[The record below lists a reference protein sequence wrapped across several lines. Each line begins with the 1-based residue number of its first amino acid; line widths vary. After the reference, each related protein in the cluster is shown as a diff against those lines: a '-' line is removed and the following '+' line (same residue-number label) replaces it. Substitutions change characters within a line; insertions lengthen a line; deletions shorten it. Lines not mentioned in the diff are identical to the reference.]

1 MERVTTVERLGET
14 LRRWL
19 AESGEV
25 AGAATLFQGWRE
37 IVGTELAAHTH
48 PVEVERGRLIVAAD
62 HPGWVQLLRAREAA
76 IVRRLGSS
84 HASLGI
90 TRITTVLGDRSDRF
104 GDPRTD
110 RSGRSV

>member
-1 MERVTTVERLGET
+1 MERLGDT

-19 AESGEV
+19 AESGDV
-25 AGAATLFQGWRE
+25 AGAGTLFRGWAE
-37 IVGTELAAHTH
+37 TVGPELAAHTR

-76 IVRRLGSS
+76 IVERLGRS

-90 TRITTVLGDRSDRF
+90 TRIATVLGDRSDR
-104 GDPRTD
+104 
-110 RSGRSV
+110 SV